1 MRSFRSCTKPESI
14 FALICALAIAP
25 LAADAE
31 TWYWVGDNAASD
43 GRYYWNEDGTGKS
56 YNNWTNAL
64 GDVGEPA
71 RGDNAVLNDNS
82 RSTPYLVCN
91 SNGDDKSAPSKRKAL
106 NSILIAGNFK
116 KGGNQGNFALIA
128 GGDGLRVEPSGY
140 AASNWTGI
148 LLEGEGEVPID
159 IVEANSTFYTQMRM
173 IQRMDPDQKIGAVL
187 VKKGL
192 GTLVCFNQVGNRV
205 YDISLTKIQQGRI
218 NVTTGNNLT
227 GVEFRFDGNDSSA
240 RLQWGSN
247 YTNKGVPLGILPLK
261 LVSGAITES
270 DDVAN
275 ADHGLESDYDLQ
287 VQFTGTPSVNPMK
300 FSGKFYG
307 GAGLLWN
314 PSSSDYSFIY
324 SNAVSST
331 TGHVEVAK
339 GTLKLVTGASFTAL
353 SGLKVGAD
361 GVFEVEAGSGANFRA
376 ETLDVYTGSKLKL
389 ASGVTI
395 TVGAAAI
402 NALPVMAGTY
412 TGSGAEGKS
421 VAWIEGE
428 GKLVVETGSA
438 ASFSWTGGGTDTGI
452 ATEGNWSP
460 ETPDLD
466 SGDAF
471 AVFADSGAAA
481 TLGRDAAFAGLS
493 LKNGFA
499 FSGTGTLSVGDLGIS
514 ALDAAS
520 ATTYSFGSPLEATAN
535 QTWSIGANNTFDV
548 TGGLKGSGNVKV
560 EGAGTLNIGSGAGYT
575 GSIDIATGT
584 TISGLNA
591 LGEAGAVA
599 RVRNDGNGAYFSN
612 ATNDAVVVVYSEGG
626 LSDSNPIYFV
636 GDNVFNG
643 AFTNTT
649 CTFNMMNG
657 ATAEFTSAYSG
668 ANVVM
673 SGTGNVIFR
682 RKISQSNNGMLY
694 MYAGCGVTVDFYGE
708 SNDISGLFWS
718 QLLSGRINC
727 HVPYALK
734 AKGWVDNS
742 NTVRFQMQNGMTI
755 DLMGNDQSVDGFYA
769 KSGGTI
775 TSDEPAFFHWV
786 AKSPYSASNDPEGSN
801 LNRTN
806 NVVFAGAA
814 GLSYDGPQ
822 TNRLGGVS
830 TTAGTLKVTAGKL
843 IVLPHASWANC
854 TNVVVSGGCLGVE
867 NAAAFAENVA
877 VDISSEGKIDLAYD
891 GTLKCGDLYIDGHR
905 MTGGEYGSADS
916 PAAHKLPNFAGS
928 GVLSVKMRG
937 LILSVR

>member
-14 FALICALAIAP
+14 FALICALAVAP
-25 LAADAE
+25 LAANAE
-31 TWYWVGDNAASD
+31 TWYWVGNNKKASD
-43 GRYYWNEDGTGKS
+43 NYYYWDG
-56 YNNWTNAL
+56 YNNWTNANGVV
-64 GDVGEPA
+64 GDPA

-82 RSTPYLVCN
+82 RTTPRLVCN
-91 SNGDDKSAPSKRKAL
+91 SNGDDTSSSSSRKAL
-106 NSILIAGNFK
+106 NSILITGDFK
-116 KGGNQGNFALIA
+116 KGGNQGNYALI
-128 GGDGLRVEPSGY
+128 GGGEGLKVEPSGY
-140 AASNWTGI
+140 NAANWTGI
-148 LLEGEGEVPID
+148 LLEGEGEVPVD

-173 IQRMDPDQKIGAVL
+173 VQRKDPDGKIGAVL

-192 GTLVCFNQVGNRV
+192 GTLVCFNQVGNRN

-218 NVTTGNNLT
+218 NVTTGKDLT
-227 GVEFRFDGNDSSA
+227 NIGFRFDGNDSSA
-240 RLQWGSN
+240 RLQWGFN
-247 YTNKGVPLGILPLK
+247 YKNNGVPLGILPLK

-287 VQFTGTPSVNPMK
+287 VQFTGTPSANPMK

-307 GAGLLWN
+307 GAGLLWS

-361 GVFEVEAGSGANFRA
+361 GIFEVEAGSGANFRA

-395 TVGAAAI
+395 TVGAAAL

-438 ASFSWTGGGTDTGI
+438 ASFSWIGGGTDTGI

-481 TLGRDAAFAGLS
+481 TLGRDASFAGLS

-499 FSGTGTLSVGDLGIS
+499 FSGTGTLSVGDMGIS
-514 ALDAAS
+514 ALGAAS
-520 ATTYSFGSPLEATAN
+520 AAIYSFGSPLEATAN
-535 QTWSIGANNTFDV
+535 QTWTIGANNTFDV

-584 TISGLNA
+584 TISGRNA

-612 ATNDAVVVVYSEGG
+612 ATNDAAVVVYSEGG

-643 AFTNTT
+643 AFTNTA
-649 CTFNMMNG
+649 CMFNMMNG
-657 ATAEFTSAYSG
+657 ATAEFTSAYRG
-668 ANVVM
+668 NTLTMA
-673 SGTGNVIFR
+673 GEGNVIFR
-682 RKISQSNNGMLY
+682 SRLSQSGIFY
-694 MYAGCGVTVDFYGE
+694 MYTGNVTVDFYGE
-708 SNDISGLFWS
+708 NSDISGLFWS
-718 QLLSGRINC
+718 QLLSGRVNC
-727 HVPYALK
+727 HVPYAIK
-734 AKGWVDNS
+734 AKGWVDSS
-742 NTVRFQMQNGMTI
+742 NTIRFQMQNGMTI

-769 KSGGTI
+769 KKGGTI

-786 AKSPYSASNDPEGSN
+786 AKSPYSATNDPEGN
-801 LNRTN
+801 NMNRTN

-830 TTAGTLKVTAGKL
+830 TTTGTLKVTDGKL

-854 TNVVVSGGCLGVE
+854 TNVVVSGGMLSVG
-867 NAAAFAENVA
+867 NAAAFAENVV
-877 VDISSEGKIDLAYD
+877 VDISGEGKVDLDYD
-891 GTLKCGDLYIDGHR
+891 GMAKCDRLIIDGQH
-905 MTGGEYGSADS
+905 MPGGEYGSDDS
-916 PAAHKLPNFAGS
+916 SAGHKLPNFSGT
-928 GVLSVKMRG
+928 GVLTVKTRG
-937 LILSVR
+937 LFLCFR

>member
-1 MRSFRSCTKPESI
+1 MMSFRSCTKPGMI
-14 FALICALAIAP
+14 FAALCALAIAP

-31 TWYWVGDNAASD
+31 TWYWVGNNIAKDNKTY
-43 GRYYWNEDGTGKS
+43 RWNEG

-64 GDVGEPA
+64 GEAGEPA

-82 RSTPYLVCN
+82 RNTPYYLCD
-91 SNGDDKSAPSKRKAL
+91 SNGEDTSSTSPRKAL
-106 NSILIAGNFK
+106 NSILITGNFK
-116 KGGNQGNFALIA
+116 KGGNQGNYALIA

-140 AASNWTGI
+140 NAANWTGI
-148 LLEGEGEVPID
+148 LLEGEGEVPVD
-159 IVEANSTFYTQMRM
+159 IVAANSTFGSQMRM
-173 IQRMDPDQKIGAVL
+173 VQRKDPSGKIGAVL
-187 VKKGL
+187 VKKGA
-192 GTLVCFNQVGNRV
+192 GTLLCFNQAGNRN

-218 NVTTGNNLT
+218 NVTNGKDIT

-240 RLQWGSN
+240 RLQWASS
-247 YTNKGVPLGILPLK
+247 YTKDGVHLGFLPLK

-275 ADHGLESDYDLQ
+275 ADHGLECDYDLP
-287 VQFTGTPSVNPMK
+287 VQFTGTPLVNSMK

-307 GAGLLWN
+307 GAGLLWS
-314 PSSSDYSFIY
+314 PTSSEYSFVC

-331 TGHVEVAK
+331 TGHVEVVK
-339 GTLKLVTGASFTAL
+339 GAVKLVTGASFTAL
-353 SGLKVGAD
+353 SGLKVGAE
-361 GVFEVEAGSGANFRA
+361 GIFEVESGSGANFRA

-389 ASGVTI
+389 ASGVTL
-395 TVGAAAI
+395 TVGAAALD
-402 NALPVMAGTY
+402 ALPVKAGTY

-428 GKLVVETGSA
+428 GTVVVETGSA
-438 ASFSWTGGGTDTGI
+438 SSYNWVGGGTDTGI

-460 ETPDLD
+460 ETPDLN

-481 TLGRDAAFAGLS
+481 TLDRNAAFEGLS

-499 FSGTGTLSVGDLGIS
+499 FSGTGTLSVGDMGIS

-520 ATTYSFGSPLEATAN
+520 AAIYSFGSPLEATAN
-535 QTWSIGANNTFDV
+535 QTWTIGANNTFNV

-612 ATNDAVVVVYSEGG
+612 ATNDAAVVVYSEGG
-626 LSDSNPIYFV
+626 LANTNPIYFV

-643 AFTNTT
+643 AITNTA
-649 CTFNMMNG
+649 CTFNMTDG
-657 ATAEFTSAYSG
+657 ATAEFTSTFRGNTLTMA
-668 ANVVM
+668 
-673 SGTGNVIFR
+673 GTGNVIFR
-682 RKISQSNNGMLY
+682 NKLSQDGILY
-694 MYAGCGVTVDFYGE
+694 MYTGSVTVDFYGVN
-708 SNDISGLFWS
+708 NDISGLFWS
-718 QLLSGRINC
+718 QLLSGRVNC
-727 HVPYALK
+727 HVPYAIK
-734 AKGWVDNS
+734 AKGWVDSS
-742 NTVRFQMQNGMTI
+742 NTIRFQMQNGMTI

-769 KSGGTI
+769 KKGGTI

-786 AKSPYSASNDPEGSN
+786 AKSPYNATNDPEGN
-801 LNRTN
+801 NMNRTN

-830 TTAGTLKVTAGKL
+830 TTTGTLKVTNGKL

-854 TNVVVSGGCLGVE
+854 TNVVVSGGMLSVG
-867 NAAAFAENVA
+867 NAAAFADSVV
-877 VDISSEGKIDLAYD
+877 VDISGGGKVDLDYD
-891 GTLKCGDLYIDGHR
+891 GTTKCDRLIIDGQH
-905 MTGGEYGSADS
+905 MPGGEYGSDDS
-916 PAAHKLPNFAGS
+916 SAGHKLPNFSGT
-928 GVLSVKMRG
+928 GVLTVKTRG
-937 LILSVR
+937 LFLCFR

>member
-1 MRSFRSCTKPESI
+1 MKSKGMFSNLREAAI
-14 FALICALAIAP
+14 LAICALAIAP

-31 TWYWVGDNAASD
+31 TWYWVGNNKANDNY
-43 GRYYWNEDGTGKS
+43 YYWDG
-56 YNNWTNAL
+56 YNNWTNANGVV
-64 GDVGEPA
+64 GDPA

-82 RSTPYLVCN
+82 RTTPRLVCN
-91 SNGDDKSAPSKRKAL
+91 SNGDDTSSSSSRKAL
-106 NSILIAGNFK
+106 NSILMTGNFK
-116 KGGNQGNFALIA
+116 KGGNQGNFALI
-128 GGDGLRVEPSGY
+128 GGGEGLKVEPSNY
-140 AASNWTGI
+140 TASNWTGI
-148 LLEGEGEVPID
+148 LLEGEGEVPVD

-173 IQRMDPDQKIGAVL
+173 VQRKDPDGKVGAVL

-218 NVTTGNNLT
+218 NVTTGKDLT
-227 GVEFRFDGNDSSA
+227 NIGFRFDGNDSSA
-240 RLQWGSN
+240 RLQWGFN
-247 YTNKGVPLGILPLK
+247 YNNLGMLPLK

-287 VQFTGTPSVNPMK
+287 VQFTGTPSANPMK

-307 GAGLLWN
+307 GAGLLWS
-314 PSSSDYSFIY
+314 PSSSDYFFIY

-331 TGHVEVAK
+331 TGHVEVAR
-339 GTLKLVTGASFTAL
+339 GTVKLVTGASFTAL

-361 GVFEVEAGSGANFRA
+361 GIFEVEAGSGANFRA
-376 ETLDVYTGSKLKL
+376 ETLDLYTGSKLKL
-389 ASGVTI
+389 ASGVTL
-395 TVGAAAI
+395 TVGAAALD
-402 NALPVMAGTY
+402 ALPVKAGTY
-412 TGSGAEGKS
+412 TGSGMEGRS
-421 VAWIEGE
+421 VAWIEGD
-428 GKLVVETGSA
+428 GTVVVETGSA
-438 ASFSWTGGGTDTGI
+438 SSYNWVGGGTDTGI

-466 SGDAF
+466 SGDDF
-471 AVFADSGAAA
+471 ALFAQSGAAA
-481 TLGRDAAFAGLS
+481 TLGRNAAFEGLS
-493 LKNGFA
+493 LQNGFT
-499 FSGTGTLSVGDLGIS
+499 FSGTGTLSVGDMGIS

-520 ATTYSFGSPLEATAN
+520 ATTYSFGIPLEATAN
-535 QTWSIGANNTFDV
+535 QTWTIGANNTFDV

-643 AFTNTT
+643 AFTNTA

-657 ATAEFTSAYSG
+657 ATAEFTSAYRG
-668 ANVVM
+668 NTLTMA
-673 SGTGNVIFR
+673 GTGNVIFR
-682 RKISQSNNGMLY
+682 NRFSQSGIFY
-694 MYAGCGVTVDFYGE
+694 MYTGNVTVDFYGE
-708 SNDISGLFWS
+708 NNDISGLFWS

-727 HVPYALK
+727 HVPYAIK
-734 AKGWVDNS
+734 AKGWIDNS

-755 DLMGNDQSVDGFYA
+755 DLMGNDQSVDCIYA
-769 KSGGTI
+769 KKGGTI
-775 TSDEPAFFHWV
+775 TSDDPAFFHWV
-786 AKSPYSASNDPEGSN
+786 AKSPYNAANDPEGN
-801 LNRTN
+801 NMNRTN

-830 TTAGTLKVTAGKL
+830 TTTGTLKVTAGKL

-854 TNVVVSGGCLGVE
+854 TNVVVSGGVLGVG
-867 NAAAFAENVA
+867 NASAFAENLSVS
-877 VDISSEGKIDLAYD
+877 ISGGGAMDLDFD
-891 GTLKCGDLYIDGHR
+891 GQLECDYLFIDGAKKRSGVYSAANDDTHFQG
-905 MTGGEYGSADS
+905 GGE
-916 PAAHKLPNFAGS
+916 L
-928 GVLSVKMRG
+928 VVKARG
-937 LILSVR
+937 LTVIVK

>member
-14 FALICALAIAP
+14 FALICALAVAP
-25 LAADAE
+25 LAANAE
-31 TWYWVGDNAASD
+31 TWYWVGNNKKASD
-43 GRYYWNEDGTGKS
+43 NYYYWDG
-56 YNNWTNAL
+56 YNNWTNANGVV
-64 GDVGEPA
+64 GDPA

-82 RSTPYLVCN
+82 RTTPRLVCN
-91 SNGDDKSAPSKRKAL
+91 SNGDDTSSSSSRKAL
-106 NSILIAGNFK
+106 NSILITGDFK
-116 KGGNQGNFALIA
+116 KGGNQGNYALI
-128 GGDGLRVEPSGY
+128 GGGEGLKVEPSGY
-140 AASNWTGI
+140 NAANWTGI
-148 LLEGEGEVPID
+148 LLEGEGEVPVD

-173 IQRMDPDQKIGAVL
+173 VQRKDPDGKIGAVL

-192 GTLVCFNQVGNRV
+192 GTLVCFNQVGNRN

-218 NVTTGNNLT
+218 NVTTGKDLT
-227 GVEFRFDGNDSSA
+227 NIGFRFDGNDSSA
-240 RLQWGSN
+240 RLQWGFN
-247 YTNKGVPLGILPLK
+247 YKNNGVPLGILPLK

-287 VQFTGTPSVNPMK
+287 VQFTGTPSANPMK

-307 GAGLLWN
+307 GAGLLWS

-361 GVFEVEAGSGANFRA
+361 GIFEVEAGSGANFRA

-395 TVGAAAI
+395 TVGAAAL

-438 ASFSWTGGGTDTGI
+438 ASFSWIGGGTDTGI

-481 TLGRDAAFAGLS
+481 TLGRDASFAGLS

-499 FSGTGTLSVGDLGIS
+499 FSGTGTLSVGDMGIS
-514 ALDAAS
+514 ALGAAS
-520 ATTYSFGSPLEATAN
+520 AAIYSFGSPLEATAN
-535 QTWSIGANNTFDV
+535 QTWTIGANNTFDV

-584 TISGLNA
+584 IISGRNA

-612 ATNDAVVVVYSEGG
+612 ATNDAAVVVYSEGG

-643 AFTNTT
+643 AFTNTA
-649 CTFNMMNG
+649 CMFNMMNG
-657 ATAEFTSAYSG
+657 ATAEFTSAYRG
-668 ANVVM
+668 NTLTMA
-673 SGTGNVIFR
+673 GEGNVIFR
-682 RKISQSNNGMLY
+682 SRLSQSGIFY
-694 MYAGCGVTVDFYGE
+694 MYTGNVTVDFYGE
-708 SNDISGLFWS
+708 NSDISGLFWS
-718 QLLSGRINC
+718 QLLSGRVNC
-727 HVPYALK
+727 HVPYAIK
-734 AKGWVDNS
+734 AKGWVDSS
-742 NTVRFQMQNGMTI
+742 NTIRFQMQNGMTI

-769 KSGGTI
+769 KKGGTI

-786 AKSPYSASNDPEGSN
+786 AKSPYSATNDPEGN
-801 LNRTN
+801 NMNRTN

-830 TTAGTLKVTAGKL
+830 TTTGTLKVTAGKL
-843 IVLPHASWANC
+843 FVLPHASWANC
-854 TNVVVSGGCLGVE
+854 TNVVVSGGMLSVG
-867 NAAAFAENVA
+867 NAAAFAENVV
-877 VDISSEGKIDLAYD
+877 VDISGEGKVDLDYD
-891 GTLKCGDLYIDGHR
+891 GMAKCDRLIIDGQH
-905 MTGGEYGSADS
+905 MPGGEYGSDDS
-916 PAAHKLPNFAGS
+916 SAGHKLPNFSGT
-928 GVLSVKMRG
+928 GVLTVKTRG
-937 LILSVR
+937 LFLCFR